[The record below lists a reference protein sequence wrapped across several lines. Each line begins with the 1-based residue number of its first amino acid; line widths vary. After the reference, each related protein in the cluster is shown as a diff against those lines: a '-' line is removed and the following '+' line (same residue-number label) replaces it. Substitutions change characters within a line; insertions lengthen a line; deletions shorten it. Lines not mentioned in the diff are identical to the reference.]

1 MGEASLTTLHLLA
14 TDPTAVTQAAELA
27 RDGQLVAVPTE
38 TVYGLAAD
46 ANQPNAVKKNIC
58 SKRAPS

>member
-14 TDPTAVTQAAELA
+14 TDPSAVAQAAELA
-27 RDGQLVAVPTE
+27 RDGHLVAVPTE

-46 ANQPNAVKKNIC
+46 ARQPDAVKK
-58 SKRAPS
+58 SL